1 VERRRL
7 TRRCSRRSHQ
17 RSSTHSEFR
26 HVRSQLNGWTLDGSS
41 IHLFEQNMRRV
52 LPQFVYGGVG
62 LLIAIGS
69 ASRSCAAQSAGRR
82 SAPDA
87 VLEAPTQRA
96 IRRTLDTLYA
106 AFSFEAG
113 SAPAW
118 DTMRTLVLPGAA
130 FVDPVAT
137 GVAPHA
143 VPLDTFVTHFRAWV
157 EGTPKGKAGFR
168 ERIMTARIDAY
179 GHIAHAFVTFEGAV
193 PGRVVADERGVDS
206 IELVRVGADWK
217 VASFTTQY
225 ETPGVSLPA
234 RFGGHP

>member
-1 VERRRL
+1 
-7 TRRCSRRSHQ
+7 
-17 RSSTHSEFR
+17 
-26 HVRSQLNGWTLDGSS
+26 
-41 IHLFEQNMRRV
+41 MRRT
-52 LPQFVYGGVG
+52 LPRFVYGGVG

-69 ASRSCAAQSAGRR
+69 ASRLGAAQSAVRH
-82 SAPDA
+82 SPADPALD
-87 VLEAPTQRA
+87 VTTQRA
-96 IRRTLDTLYA
+96 IRRTLDRLYA

-113 SAPAW
+113 HVPAW
-118 DTMRTLVLPGAA
+118 TTMRALALPGAA

-143 VPLDTFVTHFRAWV
+143 VSLDAFITHFRAWV

-168 ERIMTARIDAY
+168 ERIVTARIDAY
-179 GHIAHAFVTFEGAV
+179 GHIAHAFVTFEGVV
-193 PGRVVADERGVDS
+193 PGRAVADERGVDS

-225 ETPGVSLPA
+225 EAPGLSLPA